1 MTTKTSIRLKLPEK
15 KFLRL
20 DECANRFGCSLDD
33 MLNYLDSRFILA
45 CANLENLPPATWFKG
60 FESLEKK
67 EKFLASLPLSEQ
79 LKLMED
85 CDDKFTNLNEW
96 ERKGEIPARGKYL
109 LLDVTVH
116 DRQCTFQSIAQ
127 WWHCCDKVHT
137 HLPYIDKQGHGV
149 DFCSFSNPI
158 AISANELFICSE
170 QVAEFERVHCVVD
183 DGVDNQIFDSN
194 SGTGEQ
200 FVNLMDNKLELSEEP
215 YITALRLSHEA
226 GRLGVEVPTSLST
239 ESGDT
244 FTVGPIQK
252 IRYTTEYINI
262 MEAAISKFFEPRR
275 NVDARREEVVPW
287 IKSLMCEKGLV
298 DSNNIASAMFTIIK
312 PPDHDPR
319 KRRG

>member
-149 DFCSFSNPI
+149 NFCSFSNPI
-158 AISANELFICSE
+158 TISANELFVCSE
-170 QVAEFERVHCVVD
+170 QVAEFERAHSVVN
-183 DGVDNQIFDSN
+183 DGVDNQIFDSKT
-194 SGTGEQ
+194 GTGEPDKIDIRKETTYLQ
-200 FVNLMDNKLELSEEP
+200 FVNLMVKTLDLSEKP
-215 YITALRLSHEA
+215 FTAAEQLSSAA
-226 GRLGVEVPTSLST
+226 GRLGVPFPSSL
-239 ESGDT
+239 DT
-244 FTVGPIQK
+244 IVK
-252 IRYTTEYINI
+252 VLK
-262 MEAAISKFFEPRR
+262 AAR
-275 NVDARREEVVPW
+275 D
-287 IKSLMCEKGLV
+287 L
-298 DSNNIASAMFTIIK
+298 
-312 PPDHDPR
+312 
-319 KRRG
+319 